1 MARPE
6 KINPQTVDVICKAL
20 EMGAKRDAAAHV
32 AGIHVATLYAWISR
46 GKEESEGL
54 YYELSER
61 IKKSESMA
69 QLRALKAIQDAAQLD
84 WKPAAWLLERRFGFT
99 VNQQPILEIN
109 LDADVLTVK
118 QLIQDIKKSDDIIKS
133 INGPTIDLDE
143 E

>member
-54 YYELSER
+54 YFELSER
-61 IKKSESMA
+61 IKRSESMA
-69 QLRALKAIQDAAQLD
+69 QLRALKSIQDAAETD
-84 WKPAAWLLERRFGFT
+84 WRSAAWLLERRFGFT
-99 VNQQPILEIN
+99 VHQQPLVEIN
-109 LDADVLTVK
+109 VDSDVMNVK
-118 QLIQDIKKSDDIIKS
+118 QLIDSIKKSDDVIAQIQ
-133 INGPTIDLDE
+133 GPIIDLDE

>member
-54 YYELSER
+54 YHELSER
-61 IKKSESMA
+61 IKKILSNVSK
-69 QLRALKAIQDAAQLD
+69 RIRTRWHWQDQACPIELNTLS
-84 WKPAAWLLERRFGFT
+84 LLMFCE
-99 VNQQPILEIN
+99 
-109 LDADVLTVK
+109 
-118 QLIQDIKKSDDIIKS
+118 
-133 INGPTIDLDE
+133 
-143 E
+143 